1 MEILAAKMQR
11 FALLD
16 ATFYSIGVI
25 SPTPT
30 LVHSSY
36 TSDAPCYASLHAADP
51 NLRPTLAVVAFFVA
65 TPLRLDSVGYE

>member
-1 MEILAAKMQR
+1 MEILAAKLQR
-11 FALLD
+11 FALLN

-36 TSDAPCYASLHAADP
+36 TPDAPCYASWRASDP
-51 NLRPTLAVVAFFVA
+51 NLRPTLAVVVFIVA